1 MCIIRRVWW
10 LRVDGLR
17 NCNAVSVDVWALS
30 SNGRAPAS
38 HAGGRGI
45 DTPSVHS
52 LQQNDYGIDTLA
64 RLIID
69 LSFPILQECFVSV
82 SNHTQAALSDSIY
95 HPMILYVRPPP
106 VNRLIAHSVTIPKQ
120 CGFDFVSAF
129 S

>member
-1 MCIIRRVWW
+1 MRFQWMSGRLAQMVERP
-10 LRVDGLR
+10 LRMREVGGSIPP
-17 NCNAVSVDVWALS
+17 VSTLYSKTTTALT
-30 SNGRAPAS
+30 R
-38 HAGGRGI
+38 
-45 DTPSVHS
+45 
-52 LQQNDYGIDTLA
+52 LQNDYGIDTLA

-69 LSFPILQECFVSV
+69 LSFLILQECFVSV

-95 HPMILYVRPPP
+95 HRMILYVRPPP